1 MNEFEK
7 MISGRLYNPADPQ
20 LDAYHLQRMA
30 LCQQLNQTSLL
41 DQAKVN
47 QLKEELI
54 PSAKGQNL
62 GLFLPFY
69 CEYGSNIHVGKECF
83 INYHCTFLDVA
94 PIRLG
99 DGVMLGSGV
108 TIATPCHPFLKEE
121 RAVTEYPDGRHDLE
135 YAKPV
140 TIGANCWICSSVTI
154 VGGVTIGAGSIVA
167 AGAVVTKDV
176 PANSLAAGVP
186 ARVIRQLDKKDRI
199 NVWQTY
205 QKNKI
210 PRSLRE
216 KERG

>member
-1 MNEFEK
+1 MDEFEK
-7 MISGRLYNPADPQ
+7 MASGRLYNPADPK

-30 LCQQLNQTSLL
+30 LCQQLNQTSIL
-41 DQAKVN
+41 DQQTVER
-47 QLKEELI
+47 LKTELI
-54 PSAKGQNL
+54 PSSKGKSL

-69 CEYGSNIHVGKECF
+69 CEYGSNIHVGRECF
-83 INYHCTFLDVA
+83 INYNCTFLDDA
-94 PIRLG
+94 PITLG
-99 DGVMLGSGV
+99 DGVMIGSGV

-121 RAVTEYPDGRHDLE
+121 RAVTKYPDGRHDLE

-140 TIGANCWICSSVTI
+140 TIGADCWICSSATI

-176 PANSLAAGVP
+176 PANSLVAGVP
-186 ARVIRQLDKKDRI
+186 ARVIRQLDEKDRI

-205 QKNKI
+205 QENKM

-216 KERG
+216 KERD